1 MPEKLLE
8 KLISYKMEELNY
20 SYIYLLALNG
30 LFRFDRSRER
40 LKIKAFGKFFCF
52 GSKWSHFFGYGI
64 KSDAIPEFIGVGAKL
79 MP

>member
-8 KLISYKMEELNY
+8 KLISYKMEALNY

-52 GSKWSHFFGYGI
+52 GSKWSHFLY
-64 KSDAIPEFIGVGAKL
+64 PENHSLGEWFKRGCCR
-79 MP
+79 